1 MREKSLCSGPNRAN
15 CSIVNGEIPEP
26 SKKLSIWLYNSIILI
41 ADFCFFF
48 YRLVETARLLRN
60 VRNVFRRPNVTSD
73 GARGQTELEL
83 SRKICWYSL
92 FKTHLKQETVNKD
105 HFTSMSLLFCLVSFQ
120 MDTLSHKKST
130 ALYGKGTWFERTTP
144 LCLRGLWIS
153 CKSVERKA
161 NICETKKNRFSRPIS
176 PRPTPSG
183 TSANKWK

>member
-105 HFTSMSLLFCLVSFQ
+105 HFTSMSLLFWSCFIPDGYAFSQEEHGAVRQGDMVRAYDTTLPSRF
-120 MDTLSHKKST
+120 MDKL
-130 ALYGKGTWFERTTP
+130 
-144 LCLRGLWIS
+144 
-153 CKSVERKA
+153 
-161 NICETKKNRFSRPIS
+161 
-176 PRPTPSG
+176 
-183 TSANKWK
+183 